1 MHTAADILPLPV
13 NVGWSILLTL
23 GFWAVGRLVR
33 VDGSDG
39 GGVGAGAGCTGPLIA
54 IRRCDE
60 WGTVVVHAGVVCGR
74 YNSGYFAG
82 NFLLRDEALPLKAGP
97 ARGYGS
103 GNGVRRGQR
112 ESWGLQPAELRT
124 LRSLKTPALIQK
136 FIDGLTYQYADTAG
150 SPRRV
155 LRERRGHCLEGAL
168 LAAAALRVNGRP
180 PLVMD
185 LESVRDDDH
194 VVALYRERGLWGG
207 IAKSNY
213 AGLRFRS
220 PVYRTLRELA
230 LSYFEHYYNLRG
242 ERTLRAYSVAVDL
255 SRLDAKHWMTDE
267 EEVWSVPELLIAARH
282 YPIVPDK
289 VARSLPRM
297 DRRSFEAGMHGT
309 VKH

>member
-1 MHTAADILPLPV
+1 M
-13 NVGWSILLTL
+13 
-23 GFWAVGRLVR
+23 
-33 VDGSDG
+33 
-39 GGVGAGAGCTGPLIA
+39 
-54 IRRCDE
+54 
-60 WGTVVVHAGVVCGR
+60 
-74 YNSGYFAG
+74 
-82 NFLLRDEALPLKAGP
+82 KAGQ
-97 ARGYGS
+97 GS
-103 GNGVRRGQR
+103 GDGVRRGLR
-112 ESWGLQPAELRT
+112 ESWGLLPAELRT
-124 LRSLKTPALIQK
+124 LRALNSPVKIQK
-136 FIDGLTYQYADTAG
+136 FIDGLAYQYADTAG

-213 AGLRFRS
+213 AGLRFRA

-255 SRLDAKHWMTDE
+255 SRLDARHWMTDE

-289 VARSLPRM
+289 VARALPRM